1 MLRSTVHASC
11 SAMPGLVLPA
21 GMTSD
26 ALPVGLEFDM
36 LPDQD
41 RELLSLGLPWNGLLV
56 RSTSPQ

>member
-1 MLRSTVHASC
+1 MSTFTVRAAMLRSTVHASC

-41 RELLSLGLPWNGLLV
+41 RELLSLGLP
-56 RSTSPQ
+56 